1 MKEKLL
7 LLFLFLIPASAGAEQ
22 TLEQKILEKITKKDA
37 ICSSCRFIVQKKT
50 STWIKKH
57 DFYAVTTFDILPP
70 PEWNLAVND
79 KKTIYAL
86 DRRNLDDWNQVILAE
101 NLSLDK
107 DAKII
112 EYAKFFLSTTMN
124 QSEFIDKLLE
134 SEIKRIEEKEKK
146 KIDAETKIVR
156 SADKIQIVFYAN
168 DTQGDLQQ
176 WNMVLKNDGEIVKL
190 QQRSF

>member
-1 MKEKLL
+1 
-7 LLFLFLIPASAGAEQ
+7 
-22 TLEQKILEKITKKDA
+22 LEKITKKDA

-57 DFYAVTTFDILPP
+57 DLYAVTTFDILPP